1 MSDKYLIQVSTQRLQ
16 AFVARASACRVE
28 TRLDAWPVDRAVV
41 PRILAVLICALSLSA
56 QNSNP
61 HTTASDI
68 AQGKRIF
75 QGHCA
80 GCHGPGG
87 EGGRGAIL
95 ARPTLTRAT
104 DDATLFQILKDGIKG
119 TEMPPAP
126 ELNEHEKW
134 QVAAFV
140 KSLGRVDVSKSIP
153 GDPAKGEQLFASNGC
168 SKCHTVKMKGGRM
181 GPDLT
186 QIGSRRNAAYLR
198 EALIAPE
205 ATLPEGFM
213 EVRVTTKTGEYFTG
227 IILNEDTYSVQIR
240 DLADRLHSFWKSEL
254 SEFRKER
261 DKSPMPSYR
270 NKLSPA
276 DLDDLVSY
284 LASLRGES

>member
-1 MSDKYLIQVSTQRLQ
+1 MNRGALPLLMCC
-16 AFVARASACRVE
+16 A
-28 TRLDAWPVDRAVV
+28 
-41 PRILAVLICALSLSA
+41 LAVSA
-56 QNSNP
+56 QLETPQRNP
-61 HTTASDI
+61 YTTEADV

-104 DDATLFQILKDGIKG
+104 DDATLFQILKDGIPG

-126 ELNEHEKW
+126 ELNTHEKW

-140 KSLGRVDVSKSIP
+140 KALGRLDVAKDIP
-153 GDPAKGEQLFASNGC
+153 GDTRRGEQLLRSIGC
-168 SKCHTVKMKGGRM
+168 LKCHTVKMQGGRM

-186 QIGSRRNAAYLR
+186 EIGARRNAAYLR
-198 EALIAPE
+198 EALVAPE
-205 ATLPEGFM
+205 ASFPEGFM
-213 EVRVTTKTGEYFTG
+213 EVRLTTRTGDRFSG
-227 IILNEDTYSVQIR
+227 ILLNEDTYSVQIR
-240 DLADRLHSFWKSEL
+240 DFSDQLRSFWMREL
-254 SEFRKER
+254 SEYRR
-261 DKSPMPSYR
+261 VRGTSPMPSYR
-270 NKLSPA
+270 SLSPA
-276 DLDDLVSY
+276 DLDDLVAY

>member
-1 MSDKYLIQVSTQRLQ
+1 MSHRIQSEPLLKLALLIAATL
-16 AFVARASACRVE
+16 
-28 TRLDAWPVDRAVV
+28 T
-41 PRILAVLICALSLSA
+41 LSA
-56 QNSNP
+56 QDSPPQHNP
-61 HTTASDI
+61 HTTPSDI

-104 DDATLFQILKDGIKG
+104 DDATLYQILKDGIKG

-140 KSLGRVDVSKSIP
+140 KSLGRVDVSKAP
-153 GDPAKGEQLFASNGC
+153 GDPTKGEQLFASNGC

-186 QIGSRRNAAYLR
+186 QIGARRNAAYLR

-205 ATLPEGFM
+205 AALPEGFM
-213 EVRVTTKTGEYFTG
+213 QVRLTTKTGEYFTG

-240 DLADRLHSFWKSEL
+240 DLADRLHSFWKDEL
-254 SEFRKER
+254 SEFRRER
-261 DKSPMPSYR
+261 GTSPMPSYR

>member
-1 MSDKYLIQVSTQRLQ
+1 L
-16 AFVARASACRVE
+16 
-28 TRLDAWPVDRAVV
+28 W
-41 PRILAVLICALSLSA
+41 A
-56 QNSNP
+56 QEPLRNP
-61 HTTASDI
+61 YTTESDI
-68 AQGKRIF
+68 SQGKRVF

-104 DDATLFQILKDGIKG
+104 DDATLFQIMKDGIKG

-126 ELNEHEKW
+126 ELTEHEKW

-140 KSLGRVDVSKSIP
+140 KSLGRMDVAKSIP
-153 GDPAKGEQLFASNGC
+153 GNSTRGEQLFASNGC

-186 QIGSRRNAAYLR
+186 QIGARRNAAYLR
-198 EALIAPE
+198 EALVAPE
-205 ATLPEGFM
+205 AALPEGFM
-213 EVRVTTKTGEYFTG
+213 QVHLTTKTGEHITG
-227 IILNEDTYSVQIR
+227 ILLHEDTYSVQIR
-240 DLADRLHSFWKSEL
+240 DLSDRLYSFWMHEL

-261 DKSPMPSYR
+261 GKTPMPSYQ
-270 NKLSPA
+270 LSST
-276 DLDDLVSY
+276 DLDDLVCY
-284 LASLRGES
+284 LSSLRGES

>member
-1 MSDKYLIQVSTQRLQ
+1 MKIALLI
-16 AFVARASACRVE
+16 
-28 TRLDAWPVDRAVV
+28 
-41 PRILAVLICALSLSA
+41 ICSPLFLSA
-56 QNSNP
+56 QRNP
-61 HTTASDI
+61 HSTESDI

-95 ARPTLTRAT
+95 ARPILTRAS

-126 ELNEHEKW
+126 ELTEHEKW

-140 KSLGRVDVSKSIP
+140 KTLGRVDVSKTIP
-153 GDPAKGEQLFASNGC
+153 GDPTKGEQLFASNGC
-168 SKCHTVKMKGGRM
+168 STCHTVKMKGGRM

-186 QIGSRRNAAYLR
+186 WIGARRNAAYLR
-198 EALIAPE
+198 EALVAPE
-205 ATLPEGFM
+205 AALPEGFVQ
-213 EVRVTTKTGEYFTG
+213 VRLTTKTGEHLTG
-227 IILNEDTYSVQIR
+227 ILINEDTYSVQIR
-240 DLADRLHSFWKSEL
+240 DLSDGLHSFWKHEL

-261 DKSPMPSYR
+261 GKTPMPGYR
-270 NKLSPA
+270 DKLSPA

-284 LASLRGES
+284 LSSLRGES

>member
-1 MSDKYLIQVSTQRLQ
+1 MQSCPTMAQQSLSDLIQYMPVMKLAILIVSALTL
-16 AFVARASACRVE
+16 VAQTE
-28 TRLDAWPVDRAVV
+28 LP
-41 PRILAVLICALSLSA
+41 
-56 QNSNP
+56 QHNP

-68 AQGKRIF
+68 SEGKRIF

-104 DDATLFQILKDGIKG
+104 DDAALFQILKDGIKG

-126 ELNEHEKW
+126 ELTEHEKW

-140 KSLGRVDVSKSIP
+140 KSLGRVDVAKSIP
-153 GDPAKGEQLFASNGC
+153 GDRTRGEQLFASNSC
-168 SKCHTVKMKGGRM
+168 LKCHTVKMKGGRM

-186 QIGSRRNAAYLR
+186 QIGARRNAAYLR

-205 ATLPEGFM
+205 AALPEGFL
-213 EVRVTTKTGEYFTG
+213 EVRLTTKTGEYFTG
-227 IILNEDTYSVQIR
+227 ILLNEDTYSVQIR
-240 DLADRLHSFWKSEL
+240 DLADRLHSFWKHEL
-254 SEFRKER
+254 SEFQRER
-261 DKSPMPSYR
+261 GKSPMPSYR
-270 NKLSPA
+270 SKLSPA
-276 DLDDLVSY
+276 DLDDLVCY

>member
-1 MSDKYLIQVSTQRLQ
+1 MKIALFI
-16 AFVARASACRVE
+16 
-28 TRLDAWPVDRAVV
+28 
-41 PRILAVLICALSLSA
+41 ICNPLFLSA
-56 QNSNP
+56 QDSPPQRNP
-61 HTTASDI
+61 HTTESDI
-68 AQGKRIF
+68 AQGKRIY

-95 ARPTLTRAT
+95 ARPTLTRAV

-126 ELNEHEKW
+126 ELTEHEKW

-140 KSLGRVDVSKSIP
+140 KSLGRVDVSQTIP
-153 GDPAKGEQLFASNGC
+153 GDPTKGERLFASNGC

-186 QIGSRRNAAYLR
+186 QIGARRNAAYLR
-198 EALIAPE
+198 EALVAPE
-205 ATLPEGFM
+205 AALPEGFM
-213 EVRVTTKTGEYFTG
+213 EVRLTTKTGEYFTG
-227 IILNEDTYSVQIR
+227 ILINEDTYSVQIR
-240 DLADRLHSFWKSEL
+240 DLADHLRSFWKQEL

-261 DKSPMPSYR
+261 GKSPMPSYR

>member
-1 MSDKYLIQVSTQRLQ
+1 VKNRGALPLLL
-16 AFVARASACRVE
+16 C
-28 TRLDAWPVDRAVV
+28 
-41 PRILAVLICALSLSA
+41 CALALSA
-56 QNSNP
+56 QLETPQRNP
-61 HTTASDI
+61 YTTEADV

-104 DDATLFQILKDGIKG
+104 DDATLFQILKDGIPG

-126 ELNEHEKW
+126 ELNNHEKW

-140 KSLGRVDVSKSIP
+140 KTLGRVDVAKNIP
-153 GDPAKGEQLFASNGC
+153 GDPVRGERLLASTGC
-168 SKCHTVKMKGGRM
+168 LKCHTVKMKGGRM

-186 QIGSRRNAAYLR
+186 EIGARRNAAYLR
-198 EALIAPE
+198 EALVAPE
-205 ATLPEGFM
+205 ASFPEGFM
-213 EVRVTTKTGEYFTG
+213 AVSVTTTKGEHIPG
-227 IILNEDTYSVQIR
+227 VLLNEDTYSVQIR
-240 DLADRLHSFWKSEL
+240 DLSDQLHSFWKAEL
-254 SEFRKER
+254 SEYRRER
-261 DKSPMPSYR
+261 GKTLMPTFQ
-270 NKLSPA
+270 LSPT
-276 DLDDLVSY
+276 DLDDLVAY

>member
-1 MSDKYLIQVSTQRLQ
+1 MKSHAPLGRLIAYRPAPQ
-16 AFVARASACRVE
+16 A
-28 TRLDAWPVDRAVV
+28 TVV
-41 PRILAVLICALSLSA
+41 LLICAALIVSA
-56 QNSNP
+56 QTEQPQRNP
-61 HTTASDI
+61 YSAESDI
-68 AQGKRIF
+68 SQGKRIY

-104 DDATLFQILKDGIKG
+104 DDATLFQILKDGIRG

-126 ELNEHEKW
+126 ELTEHEKW

-140 KSLGRVDVSKSIP
+140 KSLSRLDVSKAIP

-168 SKCHTVKMKGGRM
+168 SHCHTVKMKGGRM

-186 QIGSRRNAAYLR
+186 QIGARRNAAYLR
-198 EALIAPE
+198 QALIAPE
-205 ATLPEGFM
+205 ASLPEGFM
-213 EVRVTTKTGEYFTG
+213 QVRLTTQTGEHITG
-227 IILNEDTYSVQIR
+227 ILLHEDTYSVQIR
-240 DLADRLHSFWKSEL
+240 DLTDRLHSFWKHEL
-254 SEFRKER
+254 SEFRKEHG
-261 DKSPMPSYR
+261 KTPMPSYR
-270 NKLSPA
+270 AKLSPA

-284 LASLRGES
+284 LSSLRGES

>member
-1 MSDKYLIQVSTQRLQ
+1 MTCPLALLLCTAMLAAQIDTPQR
-16 AFVARASACRVE
+16 
-28 TRLDAWPVDRAVV
+28 
-41 PRILAVLICALSLSA
+41 
-56 QNSNP
+56 NP
-61 HTTASDI
+61 YTTASDI

-104 DDATLFQILKDGIKG
+104 DDATLFQILKEGIQG

-126 ELNEHEKW
+126 ELNDHEKW

-140 KSLGRVDVSKSIP
+140 KTLGRVDVAKAIP
-153 GDPAKGEQLFASNGC
+153 GDSGRGEQLFGSNGC
-168 SKCHTVKMKGGRM
+168 LKCHTVKMKGGRM

-186 QIGSRRNAAYLR
+186 QIGARRNAAYLR
-198 EALIAPE
+198 EALVAPE
-205 ATLPEGFM
+205 ASLPEGFM
-213 EVRVTTKTGEYFTG
+213 EVRVTTRTGEYFTG
-227 IILNEDTYSVQIR
+227 ILLNEDTYSVQIR
-240 DLADRLHSFWKSEL
+240 DLSDRLHSFWKQEL
-254 SEFRKER
+254 SEYRKER
-261 DKSPMPSYR
+261 GKSPMPSYR
-270 NKLSPA
+270 NKLSPS

-284 LASLRGES
+284 LSSLRGES